1 MFTKTR
7 KKLVSVIEEFVS
19 QLQDENEFP
28 WSLTVETDN
37 VSDLE
42 VHEIL
47 HDMGIE
53 ENSNEY

>member
-7 KKLVSVIEEFVS
+7 KKLVSVIEEFIS

>member
-7 KKLVSVIEEFVS
+7 KKLVSVIEEFIS

-53 ENSNEY
+53 GNSNEY